1 MTACHPVTFMHKETL
16 QCLFH
21 CAATSVAMIDHVIAR
36 VMAGVSDDLLQ
47 LLQTFTKHS
56 NCFLGAAVCS
66 L

>member
-21 CAATSVAMIDHVIAR
+21 CAATSVMMIDHVIAW
-36 VMAGVSDDLLQ
+36 VWQDLSDDLLQ
-47 LLQTFTKHS
+47 LLQTFTKHL

-66 L
+66 S